1 MPKIAAEFRTLFR
14 HPEALRNY
22 RHLRVPTLLVR
33 GTRTTL
39 AADRIVARLAATLP
53 QRDLVEIAGASH
65 MAPLSHPD
73 AVNAAIET
81 HLAQCEAET
90 LFDAAA

>member
-1 MPKIAAEFRTLFR
+1 
-14 HPEALRNY
+14 
-22 RHLRVPTLLVR
+22 
-33 GTRTTL
+33 
-39 AADRIVARLAATLP
+39 
-53 QRDLVEIAGASH
+53 

>member
-1 MPKIAAEFRTLFR
+1 MPRTQVV
-14 HPEALRNY
+14 E
-22 RHLRVPTLLVR
+22 
-33 GTRTTL
+33 
-39 AADRIVARLAATLP
+39 RLAATLP
-53 QRDLVEIAGASH
+53 QCDLVEIEGAGH